1 MKKIATLVLCTLT
14 LLAVY
19 ACDNSIDKVFDN
31 QTLVEFQ
38 PAVLNSNAVGRTYP
52 IVSSGNSLTA
62 SPTITAQVNLV
73 GRQRSS
79 DMTVKVFV
87 DPTATTASASS
98 YTIANG
104 GNVVIPANTSTAS
117 LTMTVA
123 RATSATATL
132 ANVVLVIDSTSAD
145 FKPSQNYKRIGYS
158 IRQ

>member
-1 MKKIATLVLCTLT
+1 MKKIATIVLCTLA
-14 LLAVY
+14 LFAVY
-19 ACDNSIDKVFDN
+19 ACDNSIDKVFDE

-38 PAVLNSNAVGRTYP
+38 PAVLNSNAVNRTYP
-52 IVSSGNSLTA
+52 IISSANSVTA

-79 DMTVKVFV
+79 DLTVKVFV
-87 DPTATTASASS
+87 DPVATTASANS
-98 YTIANG
+98 YTLANG
-104 GNVVIPANTSTAS
+104 GNVVIPANSSIAS

-123 RATSATATL
+123 KATSATATL
-132 ANVVLVIDSTSAD
+132 ANVVLVLDSTSAD